1 MKKKKKE
8 EQSPRPVSF
17 RDARKKASKAAAY
30 INSAIALFRHEDSDL
45 TVVRAALKRAGVLI
59 ESTEVL
65 VDMMY
70 HDRKWSAQEA
80 LEKAIAAAAA
90 ADGIVPGETVIHTD
104 GDSDDSSADPGDD
117 QRTDCPSWGRG
128 SGREYI
134 TREIMETVERGIAE
148 YARQLAEPVDDPHLY
163 SRLDALEKRLGEY
176 EADDLVPRVGFLERE
191 YGQRLTNSSKDI
203 HLLAKDIATL
213 QDRVRDI
220 GILQK
225 QGSEFRARIDAL
237 DERVGGL
244 ADRVVARMEQDARIT
259 EIRSGLSTG
268 IAHRAKLERRILAL
282 EQAEDRYRK
291 ELGVLNQRST
301 AAMAMA
307 REAEKRGAGH
317 PRDPKPPH
325 PSSAENRG
333 E

>member
-1 MKKKKKE
+1 M
-8 EQSPRPVSF
+8 
-17 RDARKKASKAAAY
+17 
-30 INSAIALFRHEDSDL
+30 
-45 TVVRAALKRAGVLI
+45 VRAAIRRAGVLI

-65 VDMMY
+65 VDMIY
-70 HDRKWSAQEA
+70 RRREDSAMASFRETFEQAFEQ
-80 LEKAIAAAAA
+80 AAA
-90 ADGIVPGETVIHTD
+90 ADGIVPSETVIHTD
-104 GDSDDSSADPGDD
+104 GDPGGGPGGG
-117 QRTDCPSWGRG
+117 QQTDCPSWGRG

-148 YARQLAEPVDDPHLY
+148 YARRLAAPVDDPHLL
-163 SRLDALEKRLGEY
+163 SWLDALEKRLGEY
-176 EADDLVPRVGFLERE
+176 EADNLVSRVGFLERE

-237 DERVGGL
+237 DERIGGL

-259 EIRSGLSTG
+259 EIRSGLSTE
-268 IAHRAKLERRILAL
+268 IAHRAKLELRILTL

-301 AAMAMA
+301 TAMVMA

-317 PRDPKPPH
+317 PRNPKPPH
-325 PSSAENRG
+325 PSNTE
-333 E
+333 EDD